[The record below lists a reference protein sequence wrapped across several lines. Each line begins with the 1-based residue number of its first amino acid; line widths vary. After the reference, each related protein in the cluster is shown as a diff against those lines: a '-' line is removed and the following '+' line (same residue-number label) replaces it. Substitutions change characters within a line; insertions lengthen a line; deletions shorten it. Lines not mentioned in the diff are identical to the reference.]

1 VSFWPEALNGKAAS
15 DPLSHSVY
23 SPGELAQTAWHRQ
36 SAVLAAANSKK
47 SIYSQIKS
55 FFFFVIF
62 LLLEVNHTTVDGFHI
77 RLTKLDHSF
86 RLTRQT
92 NVELL
97 LKHTT
102 TAMSNKKFDSY
113 LKVDF
118 EHFERSSC
126 VQPKIIKL
134 AEKILVLFLR
144 STNRAPSTSSFSHFP
159 KEKTGFPTRR

>member
-1 VSFWPEALNGKAAS
+1 MIPLVTLCIVPASWRRRRGTVRAPCWQQLIVKSPYIVKSKA
-15 DPLSHSVY
+15 
-23 SPGELAQTAWHRQ
+23 
-36 SAVLAAANSKK
+36 
-47 SIYSQIKS
+47 
-55 FFFFVIF
+55 FFFIVIF

-159 KEKTGFPTRR
+159 REKTGFPTRR

>member
-1 VSFWPEALNGKAAS
+1 
-15 DPLSHSVY
+15 VY

-126 VQPKIIKL
+126 V
-134 AEKILVLFLR
+134 
-144 STNRAPSTSSFSHFP
+144 
-159 KEKTGFPTRR
+159 